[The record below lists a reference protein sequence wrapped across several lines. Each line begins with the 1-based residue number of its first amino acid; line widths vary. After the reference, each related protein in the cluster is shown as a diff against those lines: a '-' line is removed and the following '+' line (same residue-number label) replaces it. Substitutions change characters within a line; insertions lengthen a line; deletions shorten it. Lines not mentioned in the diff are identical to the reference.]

1 MTSTAPEENAPPAL
15 YDHCVRTYNAMLSE
29 ARRVQVAPEGGDIKV
44 VDMREPRDDPEHII
58 IYEGFLTQLI
68 TQKLNLSVPY
78 YTKVRK
84 ALLRMG
90 CIRQLRRGGGS
101 SPSQWELIF
110 EPSLDAFI
118 KQEPP
123 KTPKQ
128 DKFSAIEHQVIALI
142 RRVDDL
148 EQSRDA
154 MIEAFAKHFGVE
166 KLEDED
172 V

>member
-29 ARRVQVAPEGGDIKV
+29 ARRVRVAPEQGE
-44 VDMREPRDDPEHII
+44 VDGFLGEDPEPEYII

-101 SPSQWELIF
+101 SPSQWELIY
-110 EPSLDAFI
+110 EPSLDAFM

-128 DKFSAIEHQVIALI
+128 DKFSALEHQMVALI
-142 RRVDDL
+142 RRVDEL